1 MPGDEAEPPEERVRR
16 ALVKLGSDDSSAAD
30 VPTAVTDRLRA
41 ALRSAV
47 VAPAH
52 AASPHRV
59 RWVAL
64 VVGIGALVAAAAI
77 AVAILSH
84 PTPAPRFPSG
94 PTADT
99 MTVPPQR
106 VDTPK
111 PVVTGP

>member
-1 MPGDEAEPPEERVRR
+1 MPGDEGEPPEDRVRR
-16 ALVKLGSDDSSAAD
+16 ALVKLGADDTSAPD
-30 VPTAVTDRLRA
+30 VPAAVTDRLRA
-41 ALRSAV
+41 ALRSAPV
-47 VAPAH
+47 PPAH
-52 AASPHRV
+52 AASPRRI

-64 VVGIGALVAAAAI
+64 VVGIGAVVAAAAI

-84 PTPAPRFPSG
+84 PAPAPRFPSG